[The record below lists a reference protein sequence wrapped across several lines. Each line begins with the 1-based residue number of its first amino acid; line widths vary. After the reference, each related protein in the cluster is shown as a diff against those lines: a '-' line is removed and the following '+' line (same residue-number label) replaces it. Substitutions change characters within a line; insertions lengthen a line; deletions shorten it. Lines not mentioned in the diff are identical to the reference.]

1 MHLSPM
7 IAAALM
13 VVIAVPSL
21 AQQNAQLAPSQ
32 SPVGPSIGPAID
44 PTIDPK
50 IAPQQQLTPAP
61 TAEAQLTRI
70 DVESWLDGF
79 MPYALQRGDIA
90 GSVVVVVKDGEVLL
104 QKGYGYADV
113 AARKPV
119 DPQRTLFRAGSVSK
133 LFTWTAVM
141 QLVEQGKLD
150 LDRDINTYLD
160 FTIPARD
167 GEPITLRNLMTHT
180 PGFEEQ
186 LKELIAADTSRII
199 PLDALLKRWTPQRIF
214 PAGHTPAYSNYGAA
228 LAGYIVARTSGL
240 SFDDYIDRHILEPL
254 GMEHS
259 SFRQPLPQQLQADMS
274 QGYAVASG
282 PPQPYELVGLAP
294 AGSLAATGADMA
306 RFMIAHLGNGAYATA
321 TILKP
326 GTAKQ
331 MHDTALTIIP
341 PLNRM
346 LLGFYEANYNGHRI
360 IAHGGDTQWFHSDLN
375 LYIDEGVGVY
385 VSFNS
390 TGKEGAAGAVRTAL
404 FEQFG
409 DRYLPGPT
417 PDGTVDAAAAAAH
430 AATIAGRYESSRRVQ
445 SSFMSLLNLAGA
457 VQVLAND
464 DNTISVSLLR
474 GLNGEVLK
482 WREIAPH
489 LWRQVGG
496 KDLLAAEVVDGRVVR
511 FSASPFSPIMVFE
524 PIPWWRSPAWL
535 LPLLVVGS
543 GALLL
548 TSVFWPVTA
557 IVRRRYRAS
566 LGLTGPELLAYR
578 WSRIAVVAVLI
589 TLLAWGGTIAAMM
602 SNYSLLS
609 SRLDGWI
616 WVLHFLALIV
626 FVGGAAIVC
635 WNAWV
640 VCRGSRGW
648 FSKTWSVLLAVSSL
662 VALWVALVFHLIG
675 FSTNY

>member
-1 MHLSPM
+1 
-7 IAAALM
+7 
-13 VVIAVPSL
+13 
-21 AQQNAQLAPSQ
+21 
-32 SPVGPSIGPAID
+32 
-44 PTIDPK
+44 
-50 IAPQQQLTPAP
+50 
-61 TAEAQLTRI
+61 
-70 DVESWLDGF
+70 
-79 MPYALQRGDIA
+79 
-90 GSVVVVVKDGEVLL
+90 
-104 QKGYGYADV
+104 
-113 AARKPV
+113 
-119 DPQRTLFRAGSVSK
+119 
-133 LFTWTAVM
+133 M

-167 GEPITLRNLMTHT
+167 GEPITLRNIMTHT

-186 LKELIAADTSRII
+186 IKELIAADASRMI
-199 PLDALLKRWTPQRIF
+199 PLEALLKRWTPQRIF

-228 LAGYIVARTSGL
+228 LAGYIVARASGL
-240 SFDDYIDRHILEPL
+240 SFDDYIDRHILAPL

-282 PPQPYELVGLAP
+282 SPQPYEIVGLAP

-326 GTAKQ
+326 ETAQQ

-375 LYIDEGVGVY
+375 LYIDDGVGVY

-390 TGKEGAAGAVRTAL
+390 TGKEGAAGAVRSAL

-417 PDGTVDAAAAAAH
+417 PDGTVDAAV
-430 AATIAGRYESSRRVQ
+430 AATHAGSIAGRYESSRRLQ
-445 SSFMSLLNLAGA
+445 SSFMSLLNLVGA

-474 GLNGEVLK
+474 GLNGEILK
-482 WREIAPH
+482 WREIAPY

-535 LPLLVVGS
+535 LPLLVVGA

-566 LGLTGPELLAYR
+566 LALTGPELLAYR
-578 WSRIAVVAVLI
+578 WIRIAMLAVLV

-626 FVGGAAIVC
+626 FVGGAAIAC

-648 FSKTWSVLLAVSSL
+648 FSKTWSGLLAVSSL
-662 VALWVALVFHLIG
+662 VMLWVALVFHLIG

>member
-44 PTIDPK
+44 PPIDPK

-609 SRLDGWI
+609 SRLDSWI